1 VLSHF
6 SLTGESAILSL
17 EACREFLAA
26 HSETFSGRT
35 EKDVKDK
42 ARNLVVK
49 LTKATN
55 NVNSLLYRFTFYH
68 NYCQVTVFY

>member
-1 VLSHF
+1 MQSHF
-6 SLTGESAILSL
+6 SLTGKSAIPSL

-42 ARNLVVK
+42 ARNLVLK
-49 LTKATN
+49 LKKATN
-55 NVNSLLYRFTFYH
+55 NM
-68 NYCQVTVFY
+68 